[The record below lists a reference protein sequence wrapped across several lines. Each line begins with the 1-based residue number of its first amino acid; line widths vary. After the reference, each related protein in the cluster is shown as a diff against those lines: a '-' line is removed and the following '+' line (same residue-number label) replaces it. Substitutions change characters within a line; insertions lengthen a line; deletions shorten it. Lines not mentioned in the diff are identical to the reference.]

1 MIVSVDNT
9 RGKIKMI
16 SLMRD
21 SLVAI
26 DGYGMDKINAAYWH
40 GGPSLAIRT
49 LNENFGTDITEYVAV
64 NFEQLVEIID
74 ALEGVEINV
83 ETQEELTEL
92 NRVIRDYGIEQ
103 GQTFQSVESTGLQ
116 TLDGVQ
122 ALLLAMAASAKG
134 NTGDDWARVERQGR
148 RDAGHVHQGAEPE
161 RQPADRPDAEAHALC
176 DHPRFLQPRSRR

>member
-92 NRVIRDYGIEQ
+92 NRVIRDYGSSR
-103 GQTFQSVESTGLQ
+103 GRPSKAWKAPACKRST
-116 TLDGVQ
+116 
-122 ALLLAMAASAKG
+122 AYRRCAMAASARATRAT
-134 NTGDDWARVERQGR
+134 TGRVWSVR
-148 RDAGHVHQGAEPE
+148 A
-161 RQPADRPDAEAHALC
+161 
-176 DHPRFLQPRSRR
+176 S